1 MSLVSDPDART
12 LPAPAR
18 LPREVAAHPDAPTP
32 IPRRSSLEEL
42 RASEEPWVIALDELE
57 ARVIKAIAD
66 RDAKHAEL
74 DARSSQTDLDQ
85 EKKLADHENRMRAIE
100 ANSDA
105 AASGTATLVRAL
117 TGRVHPKVLGAFV
130 ALGMLANFV
139 LEVLRLVQ
147 GSR

>member
-1 MSLVSDPDART
+1 MSDPDART

-66 RDAKHAEL
+66 SSRRHDELEARTSGTDHEHAK
-74 DARSSQTDLDQ
+74 
-85 EKKLADHENRMRAIE
+85 KIADHETRMQRIE
-100 ANSDA
+100 EASGA

-139 LEVLRLVQ
+139 LEVLRLVR
-147 GSR
+147 GNR